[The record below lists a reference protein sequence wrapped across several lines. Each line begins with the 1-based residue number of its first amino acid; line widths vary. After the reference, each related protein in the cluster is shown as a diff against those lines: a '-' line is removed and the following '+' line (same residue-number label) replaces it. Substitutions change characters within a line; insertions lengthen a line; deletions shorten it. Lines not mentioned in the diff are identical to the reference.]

1 MRIILLLCLFAT
13 SAIGQRFNEPVR
25 MITNR
30 RVDLKPLLSWWTNV
44 VAINHANES
53 RAETNQIPIP
63 PRPLSAWSLIT
74 TDRMTNAGLVWL
86 AEIEIRQTPDDPPVR
101 ELAVLEH
108 VPLSGKQ
115 TFDRAA
121 TRDAHAEKELG
132 VAESAKEIHRKRA
145 AEYRERANTFFE
157 FDYMAP
163 GHGFVD
169 EGVRLGNAAQREKDR
184 ATAAEQRES
193 DLRTEREKL
202 SAITEGRTEFM
213 LEAFALKT
221 TRKHLGLPVYDVG
234 LPFGR

>member
-13 SAIGQRFNEPVR
+13 SVFGQRFNEPVR
-25 MITNR
+25 MINNR
-30 RVDLKPLLSWWTNV
+30 RVDLTPLLTWWTNV
-44 VAINHANES
+44 IAINQTNET
-53 RAETNQIPIP
+53 RAETNQVPVP
-63 PRPLSAWSLIT
+63 PRPLTAWSLIF
-74 TDRMTNAGLVWL
+74 TDRMTNAGLVWIC
-86 AEIEIRQTPDDPPVR
+86 EIQVIHRPDDTPVR

-121 TRDAHAEKELG
+121 ARDATAEKELSA
-132 VAESAKEIHRKRA
+132 AESAKDLHERRA
-145 AEYRERANTFFE
+145 AQYGHRANTFFE

-163 GHGFVD
+163 GHGFFD
-169 EGVRLGNAAQREKDR
+169 EGVRLSDAAQREKNK
-184 ATAAEQRES
+184 ALAAEQRS
-193 DLRTEREKL
+193 GDLRTEREKL
-202 SAITEGRTEFM
+202 SAITEGRTQFA